1 MALTLNTNVASLQTQ
16 QYLNTNTINTQNALQ
31 QLSSGNRLNG
41 PADYPADYAIA
52 YKLGVKSAS
61 ITTSVNN
68 GNQALSMLQVAQGGI
83 TQIGGILTQLKQIAT
98 EAASSNTDSNDLSA
112 LQTQVSQL
120 ETEINNI
127 AAGTQYG
134 GVAVLAG
141 GNTIGAGQF
150 GATETGA
157 GIDSMSFA
165 TAPAGNWTL
174 TTTASATTGGGVTM
188 TMSGTTSTGTTLT
201 QTIYVAQPPT
211 NTTEQVNFSQL
222 GISMEVNSALTSV
235 GAAGANFTVTA
246 GTSSFQYQVGAE
258 NSSYAQINV
267 NISNFGFGQAAGLNL
282 SGGVATQGAAET
294 FMTQIDAA
302 TSWLN
307 GQAGSIGASQDEIQY
322 QVANLQSMNTN
333 TQSAESTIKDTDYAA
348 SMSNFSQSQVA
359 SQASVAMLAQAN
371 AIPQEI
377 LTLIKG

>member
-1 MALTLNTNVASLQTQ
+1 MALTLNTNVAALQTQ

-41 PADYPADYAIA
+41 PADDPADYAIA

-98 EAASSNTDSNDLSA
+98 EAASSNTDSSDLGA

-150 GATETGA
+150 GAAETTA
-157 GIDSMSFA
+157 GIDNISFA

-174 TTTASATTGGGVTM
+174 TTTPGATTGGGVTM
-188 TMSGTTSTGTTLT
+188 TMSDAALTLS
-201 QTIYVAQPPT
+201 QTIYVAQPPA
-211 NTTEQVNFSQL
+211 NTTQQVNFSQL
-222 GISMEVNSALTSV
+222 GISMEVNSALT
-235 GAAGANFTVTA
+235 GLAAAANFTVSA

-267 NISNFGFGQAAGLNL
+267 SINNFGFGQAAGLNL
-282 SGGVATQGAAET
+282 SGSVGTQGAAET
-294 FMTQIDAA
+294 FMTQIDTA
-302 TSWLN
+302 TTWLN

-333 TQSAESTIKDTDYAA
+333 TQSAASTIKDTDYAA
-348 SMSNFSQSQVA
+348 SMSKFSQSQVA

>member
-41 PADYPADYAIA
+41 PADDPADYAIA

-61 ITTSVNN
+61 ISTSINN

-98 EAASSNTDSNDLSA
+98 EAASSNTDSNDLGA
-112 LQTQVSQL
+112 LQTQVAQL

-150 GATETGA
+150 GAAETTA
-157 GIDSMSFA
+157 GIDSISFA

-174 TTTASATTGGGVTM
+174 TTTTANGFGVTM

-258 NSSYAQINV
+258 NSSYAQITV
-267 NISNFGFGQAAGLNL
+267 GISNFGFGQAAGLNL
-282 SGGVATQGAAET
+282 SGGVSTQGAAET

-348 SMSNFSQSQVA
+348 SMSNFSQAQVA

>member
-41 PADYPADYAIA
+41 PADDPADYAIA

-98 EAASSNTDSNDLSA
+98 EAASSNTDSNDLGA
-112 LQTQVSQL
+112 LQTQVAQL

-150 GATETGA
+150 GAAETTA
-157 GIDSMSFA
+157 GIDSISFA

-174 TTTASATTGGGVTM
+174 TTTTANGFGVTM
-188 TMSGTTSTGTTLT
+188 TMAGTTSTGTTLT
-201 QTIYVAQPPT
+201 QTIYVAQPPA

-222 GISMEVNSALTSV
+222 GISMEVNSALT
-235 GAAGANFTVTA
+235 GIAGTTANFTVTA

-258 NSSYAQINV
+258 NSSYAQITV
-267 NISNFGFGQAAGLNL
+267 GISNFGFGQAAGLNL
-282 SGGVATQGAAET
+282 SGGVSTQGAAET

-348 SMSNFSQSQVA
+348 SMSNFSQAQVA

>member
-41 PADYPADYAIA
+41 PADDPADYAIA

-98 EAASSNTDSNDLSA
+98 EAASSNTDSSDLGA
-112 LQTQVSQL
+112 LQTQVAQL

-141 GNTIGAGQF
+141 GNTVAGF
-150 GATETGA
+150 GATETTA
-157 GIDSMSFA
+157 GINTVSFA

-174 TTTASATTGGGVTM
+174 TTVASATTGGGVTM
-188 TMSGTTSTGTTLT
+188 TMSDAALTLS
-201 QTIYVAQPPT
+201 QTIYVAQPPA
-211 NTTEQVNFSQL
+211 NTTQQVNFSQL
-222 GISMEVNSALTSV
+222 GISMEVNSALTGV
-235 GAAGANFTVTA
+235 AGAATNFTVTA

-267 NISNFGFGQAAGLNL
+267 SINNFGFGQAAGLNL
-282 SGGVATQGAAET
+282 SGAVSTQGAAET

-302 TSWLN
+302 TTWLN

>member
-41 PADYPADYAIA
+41 PADDPADYAIA

-61 ITTSVNN
+61 ISTSINN

-83 TQIGGILTQLKQIAT
+83 TQIGSILTQLKQIAT
-98 EAASSNTDSNDLSA
+98 EAASSNTDSSDLGA
-112 LQTQVSQL
+112 LQTQVAQL

-150 GATETGA
+150 GAAETTA
-157 GIDSMSFA
+157 GIDSISFA
-165 TAPAGNWTL
+165 TAAAGNWTL
-174 TTTASATTGGGVTM
+174 TTTPSATTGGGVTM
-188 TMSGTTSTGTTLT
+188 TMSDAALTLS
-201 QTIYVAQPPT
+201 QTIYVAQPAP
-211 NTTEQVNFSQL
+211 NTVQQVNFSQL
-222 GISMEVNSALTSV
+222 GISMEVNSALT
-235 GAAGANFTVTA
+235 GLAAAANFTVTA

-258 NSSYAQINV
+258 NQTYAQINV
-267 NISNFGFGQAAGLNL
+267 GINNFGFGQAGGLNL
-282 SGGVATQGAAET
+282 SGNVSTQGAAQT
-294 FMTQIDAA
+294 FMTQIDLA
-302 TSWLN
+302 TTWLN

-348 SMSNFSQSQVA
+348 SMSNFSQAQVA